1 MKAVLRAVKASG
13 IVPGAFFFWSCL
25 PLSAQPKTESGEEK
39 PRTTEEVRV
48 TARSS
53 KKMSEQGAGAVT
65 IIPLDENPG
74 RYQTLDQVL
83 ERESGLRVQRYGG
96 LGSYST
102 LSIRGSTANQVNVY
116 IDGIPLNNALTGEV
130 NLADLNMEGAGRLE
144 VYRSGAPSEFSG
156 SGIGGALNL
165 APGGKE
171 KTQSGEKATIAG
183 GSYGT
188 VRAQGRVWR
197 EQWTAAAQVEQSDQ
211 DFRFRSDNGTP
222 VINQVD
228 DYDTHRKNAW
238 FRSASATGTGNFRIG
253 RTEIGVLDDWRY
265 RELGVPG
272 PASNQTEKTERK
284 VWRNTTG
291 IKSDTKSFLVDIARL
306 KTRTYYTENRDAYMD
321 PLQELASGNPNS
333 HMRIQQ
339 YGFHLMPS
347 LVFPDSGQTIR
358 FFLGTEREDLHQ
370 EKRSRTDDLVNRVPA
385 KFRKHQSA
393 HVEDQLVL
401 LEETVTITPSV
412 RYEHY
417 IDTFYTDNASTAT
430 AISERSRVR
439 REFTNAGLNASWIF
453 FEGQALTAGLRFNG
467 STEKR
472 MPNFLELFGEQGS
485 IIGNAELRPER
496 SESMEA
502 GPELHLETARWE
514 AGLSLSA
521 FDRRITDM
529 ILFVPNSQF
538 SLRPENV
545 DAARISGAEL
555 SLKIR
560 AIRHIKGNVNYT
572 YQRAVNESQVSYLNG
587 KYLPLRPLHQA
598 HALLAVYAEH
608 WEAGIE
614 ADFTGAVFKD
624 RTNEYFNY
632 QESRWIYNV
641 YVTWFILGARKA
653 DESDWTAG
661 LEIKNVLDR
670 RVSDVVG
677 YPLPGR
683 TVYASL
689 TRKF

>member
-1 MKAVLRAVKASG
+1 MRVLKTLG
-13 IVPGAFFFWSCL
+13 TFPGVFLFAGFFPVFS
-25 PLSAQPKTESGEEK
+25 QEKTEPGKEK
-39 PRTTEEVRV
+39 PKTTEEVRV

-53 KKMSEQGAGAVT
+53 KKMTEQGAGAVT

-130 NLADLNMEGAGRLE
+130 NLADLNMDGAGRLE

-165 APGGKE
+165 STSGKD
-171 KTQSGEKATIAG
+171 KTSKGEKAAVSG

-188 VRAQGRVWR
+188 ARAQGRVWR
-197 EQWTAAAQVEQSDQ
+197 ENWTAAAQVEQSDQ
-211 DFRFRSDNGTP
+211 DFRFQSDNGTP
-222 VINQVD
+222 VVNTID
-228 DYDTHRKNAW
+228 DYDTRRKNAW
-238 FRSASATGTGNFRIG
+238 FRSASATGTGTFQIG
-253 RTEIGVLDDWRY
+253 RTEFHLLDDWRY
-265 RELGVPG
+265 RTFGVPG

-291 IKSDTKSFLVDIARL
+291 VRSDTKGFLLDEVRL
-306 KTRTYYTENRDAYMD
+306 GTRIYYTENRDAYMD

-333 HMRIQQ
+333 RMRIQQ
-339 YGFHLMPS
+339 YGLHLMPS

-358 FFLGTEREDLHQ
+358 FFFGSEREDLHQ
-370 EKRSRTDDLVNRVPA
+370 ETRNRTDDLVDRVPA

-393 HVEDQLVL
+393 HVEDQIVL
-401 LEETVTITPSV
+401 FKDTLTITPSL

-417 IDTFYTDNASTAT
+417 IDTFYTEPLSTAN

-439 REFTNAGLNASWIF
+439 REFTNAGVNASWIF
-453 FEGQALTAGLRFNG
+453 FEGNQLTAGVRANG

-472 MPNFLELFGEQGS
+472 MPNFLELFGEQGT
-485 IIGNAELRPER
+485 IIGNADLRPER
-496 SESMEA
+496 SESVES
-502 GPELHLETARWE
+502 GPEIHYETARYE
-514 AGLSLSA
+514 IGAGIAA

-545 DAARISGAEL
+545 DAARITGAEL
-555 SLKIR
+555 SLKVS
-560 AIRHIKGNVNYT
+560 AFRHFKGNLNYT
-572 YQRAVNESQVSYLNG
+572 YQRAVNKSNVSYLNG

-598 HALLAVYAEH
+598 HALAAFFGEY
-608 WEAGIE
+608 WEAGLE
-614 ADFTGAVFKD
+614 ADYTGAVFKD

-641 YVTWFILGARKA
+641 YVTWFILGARKP

-661 LEIKNVLDR
+661 LEIKNILDR

-683 TVYASL
+683 TIYASL
-689 TRKF
+689 ARKF